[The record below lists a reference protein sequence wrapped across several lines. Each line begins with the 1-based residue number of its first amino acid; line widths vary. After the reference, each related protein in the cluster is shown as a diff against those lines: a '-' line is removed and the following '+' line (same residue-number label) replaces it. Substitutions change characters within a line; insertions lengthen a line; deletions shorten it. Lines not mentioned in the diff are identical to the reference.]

1 MRLRNPVEFTH
12 MALRL
17 VPEILDTID
26 VIVSVCKE
34 YGVVDPEVFEVRH
47 IQHIVGLP
55 AVRIDDAI
63 RWSAPLK
70 WSSLN
75 VSA

>member
-1 MRLRNPVEFTH
+1 

-34 YGVVDPEVFEVRH
+34 YGVVDSEMLEVRY
-47 IQHIVGLP
+47 IQHVIGLP
-55 AVRIDDAI
+55 AVRIDDAV
-63 RWSAPLK
+63 RDYFA
-70 WSSLN
+70 LN
-75 VSA
+75 DWYQCGP